1 MVGKVSGE
9 EISRSFLWNYSYI
22 ATMVPNPTSHVE
34 YYLVPFLIILSL
46 AFLSISIFL
55 MFRVVRMCLQRS
67 KNRLSR
73 EALNRLP
80 EIRFSDEYAALYDTC
95 AICLEDYSLGDKLR
109 VLPCNHAYHSKCVD
123 RWLLRRQSSCPV
135 CKYRIRKD
143 TDTST
148 DSETNSQADGQP
160 PNQVAASSSS
170 SPLIGSAA
178 ASASCPLEGQLGA
191 SVVVHVP
198 DSVGGGARVRANSAD
213 YLLPVSVPAAN
224 ASPPL
229 PPLRRSHSALIMIET
244 FEEPG
249 DGKIGEMEEGSP
261 NLPVEDTAPL
271 LPDVVASA
279 KHTSRFGRKSR
290 MGAAVGGSGVSRVF
304 KPPSWLS
311 GGRLPVPSNK
321 PTTWLSFENPVEV
334 ASESMG
340 TLASTADPE
349 ETPEVAFQQP
359 NAGDSHAAGSHANT
373 HPTMNTDVHRV

>member
-9 EISRSFLWNYSYI
+9 EIIHSYLWNYSYI

-170 SPLIGSAA
+170 PLIGSAA
-178 ASASCPLEGQLGA
+178 ASVSCPVEGQLGS

-198 DSVGGGARVRANSAD
+198 DSGARVRANSAD
-213 YLLPVSVPAAN
+213 YLLAVSVPAAN
-224 ASPPL
+224 ASPSP
-229 PPLRRSHSALIMIET
+229 PPLRRSHSASIMIEA
-244 FEEPG
+244 FEVPA
-249 DGKIGEMEEGSP
+249 DGKIGEVEEGSP

-279 KHTSRFGRKSR
+279 KHSSRFGRKSR
-290 MGAAVGGSGVSRVF
+290 MGGAAVGGSGVSRVF

-311 GGRLPVPSNK
+311 GGRLPVPSSK
-321 PTTWLSFENPVEV
+321 PTTWLSF
-334 ASESMG
+334 G
-340 TLASTADPE
+340 TDRFYDDFVVDDAAAV
-349 ETPEVAFQQP
+349 VAFIYSQ
-359 NAGDSHAAGSHANT
+359 
-373 HPTMNTDVHRV
+373 